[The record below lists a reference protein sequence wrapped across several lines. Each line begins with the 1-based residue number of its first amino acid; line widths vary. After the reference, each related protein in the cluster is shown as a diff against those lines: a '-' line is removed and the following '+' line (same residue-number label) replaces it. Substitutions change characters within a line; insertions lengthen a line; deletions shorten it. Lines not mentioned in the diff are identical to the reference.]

1 MLKLPFLEEFIT
13 PIVKASKGKEE
24 LSFYSL
30 PEFEEWKDATT
41 NWNKYKIKYYKGL
54 GTSTSKEAKEYF
66 LNMKRHRILFKYED
80 NNDDEHIEM
89 VINNNK
95 NVINFFHHTH
105 VNTIFRRLVKSVW
118 INVKNG

>member
-24 LSFYSL
+24 FSFYSL

-41 NWNKYKIKYYKGL
+41 NWSKYKIKYYKGL

-66 LNMKRHRILFKYED
+66 QNMKRHRILFKYEGSH
-80 NNDDEHIEM
+80 DDEHIEM
-89 VINNNK
+89 VIYIDNYSY
-95 NVINFFHHTH
+95 VFIME
-105 VNTIFRRLVKSVW
+105 LLQ
-118 INVKNG
+118 